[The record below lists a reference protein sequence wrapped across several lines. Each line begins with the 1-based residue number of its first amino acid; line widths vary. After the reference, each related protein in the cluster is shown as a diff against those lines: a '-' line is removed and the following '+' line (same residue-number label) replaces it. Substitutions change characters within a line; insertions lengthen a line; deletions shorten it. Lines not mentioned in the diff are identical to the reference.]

1 MVWRVGSMS
10 WCSFRLS
17 VVALTLVGIPA
28 ATSAQD
34 AATNVV
40 LIIVDDLGWRDLGVT
55 GSPLYDTPAID
66 RLAREGT
73 RFSRFYSASPVCSPT
88 RASLM
93 TGRNPARLAITNWIG
108 GEQQGQL
115 RQADYE
121 RALPLEEVTIGD
133 ALRARGYAT
142 GYIGKWHLGTN
153 QFMPSHQ
160 GFDTIIAVNNAG
172 QPGSYFPPYGRVG
185 APTAVPDLD
194 DDPPDAYLTDRLT
207 DAAVRFIATRR
218 REPFLLVL
226 AHYTVHTPLEAPAAL
241 VAEYEK
247 EIGTTGST
255 PTTEPITERTAATR
269 SRQDHAVYAAM
280 VETLDRSI
288 GRITD
293 TLRTLGLDD
302 RTAVVFVSDNGGLST
317 VQGSRPGPTSNL
329 PLRAGKGWLYEGGI
343 RVPLIVRW
351 PGVTRPGTV
360 IGTPATTDDLFP
372 TLLELAGAARSTDVP
387 LDGLSLAPLFR
398 GDSLPSR
405 PLFWHFPHYHG
416 SGNRPSGVVRDG
428 NYKLLEWFEDGRVEL
443 YDLASDST
451 ETHDISAER
460 PQMAVRLLRLLR
472 DWRERIGARMP
483 TPNPE
488 WTPAQGDR
496 RSDR

>member
-1 MVWRVGSMS
+1 MNRFPRSL
-10 WCSFRLS
+10 LS
-17 VVALTLVGIPA
+17 VLALVAMGNAGVA
-28 ATSAQD
+28 AGQAPP
-34 AATNVV
+34 TNVV
-40 LIIVDDLGWRDLGVT
+40 LIIVDDLGWRDLGIT
-55 GSPLYDTPAID
+55 GSTLYSTPVID

-93 TGRNPARLAITNWIG
+93 TGRNPARLGITNWIG

-121 RALPLEEVTIGD
+121 RALPLDERTIGEAFRD
-133 ALRARGYAT
+133 RGYVT
-142 GYIGKWHLGTN
+142 GYIGKWHLGTD

-185 APTAVPDLD
+185 APTAVPDLTG
-194 DDPPDAYLTDRLT
+194 DPPEAYLTDRLT
-207 DAAVRFIATRR
+207 DAAVRFIAARR

-241 VAEYEK
+241 VAAYEE
-247 EIGTTGST
+247 EIGTAGSM
-255 PTTEPITERTAATR
+255 PTTDPIAERTATTR

-280 VETLDRSI
+280 VETLDRGI

-317 VQGSRPGPTSNL
+317 IQGSRPGPTSNL

-343 RVPLIVRW
+343 RIPLIVRW
-351 PGVTRPGTV
+351 PGVTQPGLV
-360 IGTPATTDDLFP
+360 LGTPATTDDLFP
-372 TLLELAGAARSTDVP
+372 TLLDLAGIARSTDVP

-416 SGNRPSGVVRDG
+416 SGNHPSGAVRDG

-443 YDLASDST
+443 YDLAADST
-451 ETHDISAER
+451 ETNDVSDTQPEVAER
-460 PQMAVRLLRLLR
+460 LLALLHN
-472 DWRERIGARMP
+472 WRAQIGARMP
-483 TPNPE
+483 KPNPD
-488 WTPAQGDR
+488 WPR
-496 RSDR
+496 